1 MQDVNRHTLWHNAPM
16 RAEAV
21 KDGAIPSK
29 PGLKHDSR
37 QVLTCG
43 ECGLKYRLHYD
54 LEAEISFTLYSV
66 LANEI
71 ITARHPH
78 HDSNVTLE
86 LSTLRE
92 ELPGK
97 REHAWPVRRE
107 STNLNGKP
115 YLIPGRGQATPFFDL
130 PPSEG

>member
-1 MQDVNRHTLWHNAPM
+1 M

-43 ECGLKYRLHYD
+43 ECGLKYRLHCD

-66 LANEI
+66 LAKEI

-86 LSTLRE
+86 LSTLRD
-92 ELPGK
+92 ELPGQ
-97 REHAWPVRRE
+97 REVRRE

-115 YLIPGRGQATPFFDL
+115 YLIPGRGQATPLFDL

>member
-1 MQDVNRHTLWHNAPM
+1 MH
-16 RAEAV
+16 AEVV
-21 KDGAIPSK
+21 KYGAMPSK

-43 ECGLKYRLHYD
+43 ECGLKYRLHCD

-78 HDSNVTLE
+78 HGSNVVLE
-86 LSTLRE
+86 LCALHRE
-92 ELPGK
+92 LLPRK
-97 REHAWPVRRE
+97 REHAWSVRRE
-107 STNLNGKP
+107 SANLHGKP
-115 YLIPGRGQATPFFDL
+115 YLIQGETRPGESL
-130 PPSEG
+130 L